1 MNIQRGEVIRI
12 NLNPTQGRERGL
24 ETADSKAGG
33 TLQRSGEARPCLVLS
48 HTKYNL
54 KRGGIVVVT
63 PITSTL
69 KPQVKMMIAI
79 PNGFKTKGSVIAE
92 QVRTLDLK
100 SRWWKTTGE
109 VLPTEFVDRVVE
121 TFKLIVC

>member
-12 NLNPTQGRERGL
+12 NLNPTQGREQ
-24 ETADSKAGG
+24 T
-33 TLQRSGEARPCLVLS
+33 GEARPCLVLS

-54 KRGGIVVVT
+54 KREGIVVVT

-79 PNGFKTKGSVIAE
+79 PNGFKTKG
-92 QVRTLDLK
+92 
-100 SRWWKTTGE
+100 
-109 VLPTEFVDRVVE
+109 
-121 TFKLIVC
+121 